1 MGNIKTTYIKHSA
14 KDILN
19 KFEDRFTSDFG
30 ENKKVLGEVAQ
41 IKSVF
46 VRNRVAGYITRLK
59 RSKRS
64 KRL

>member
-19 KFEDRFTSDFG
+19 KFDDRFTSDFG

-64 KRL
+64 RRL